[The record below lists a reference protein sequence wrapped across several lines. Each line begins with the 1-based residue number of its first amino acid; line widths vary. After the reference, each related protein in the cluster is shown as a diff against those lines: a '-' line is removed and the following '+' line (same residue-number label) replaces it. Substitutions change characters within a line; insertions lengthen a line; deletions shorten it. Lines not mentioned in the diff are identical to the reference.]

1 MTYPE
6 DFSKEARARIVNAK
20 VKGQR
25 AFREAESRGMPVPL
39 ASAVRYVMAMFH
51 AFLKEACP
59 FGRSGAWGVDH
70 LEELAQKW
78 IYSTI
83 LFAESDMGAQGDSF
97 RRMLTESGMGVRSQ
111 ILALF
116 KLEPEW
122 KFYEDQLIEISDMQ
136 ASGSEEVGTTIPIR
150 GHRSEI
156 RGWMRDKEITSVKEA
171 ANQLHVSESTLKSI
185 MTSKGDVRHS
195 QETVEAILR
204 KIRAPK
210 TGE

>member
-70 LEELAQKW
+70 LEEMAQKW

-83 LFAESDMGAQGDSF
+83 LFAESDMGAQGDNF

-116 KLEPEW
+116 KWEPEW

-136 ASGSEEVGTTIPIR
+136 ASGSEEVGTTIRIR
-150 GHRSEI
+150 GYRSEV
-156 RGWMRDKEITSVKEA
+156 RAWMSRSGITSVKQA
-171 ANQLHVSESTLKSI
+171 ARRLTVSASTLKSI
-185 MTSKGDVRHS
+185 MTDRGEIRHS
-195 QETVEAILR
+195 RSTLEEVLKKMR
-204 KIRAPK
+204 PSS
-210 TGE
+210 GE